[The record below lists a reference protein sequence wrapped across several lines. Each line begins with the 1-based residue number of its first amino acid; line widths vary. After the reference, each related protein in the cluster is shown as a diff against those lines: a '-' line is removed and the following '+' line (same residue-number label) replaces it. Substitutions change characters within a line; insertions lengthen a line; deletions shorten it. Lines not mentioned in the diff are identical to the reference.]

1 MTLDPR
7 TPVLIGTGQVVQ
19 RAEGIDGAL
28 DAVAMMVQAIEL
40 AAKDAGLGSVP
51 NPDSIRVVNLLSWK
65 YGNPAQFIAEDLHL
79 TPRELVATPLRPW
92 SMPPLARFLRAS
104 LTSSS

>member
-79 TPRELVATPLRPW
+79 TPRELGYSAMGGNTPQ
-92 SMPPLARFLRAS
+92 
-104 LTSSS
+104 T